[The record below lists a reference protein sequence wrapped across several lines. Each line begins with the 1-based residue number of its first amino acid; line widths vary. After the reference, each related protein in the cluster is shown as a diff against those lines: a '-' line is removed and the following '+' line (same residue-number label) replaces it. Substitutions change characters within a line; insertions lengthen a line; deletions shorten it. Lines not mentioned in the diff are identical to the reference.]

1 MEAEFLSQPR
11 CKLRYCFTAGGG
23 CRRRLLLA
31 PVSDGGQCMAR
42 TAKKSELGR
51 EPFRRLSDS
60 EILLFVTR
68 TLQPQLDDADASNVF
83 AKLQSL
89 KDTLRQQEMTLLDWP
104 DCAGKDRMRD
114 ALAVAS
120 RLIAQIVD
128 ELARR
133 GQAGRRRLRSE
144 IRMTRQR

>member
-1 MEAEFLSQPR
+1 
-11 CKLRYCFTAGGG
+11 
-23 CRRRLLLA
+23 
-31 PVSDGGQCMAR
+31 MAR

-51 EPFRRLSDS
+51 ELFHRLSDS

-68 TLQPQLDDADASNVF
+68 TLQPRLDDADAPNVF

-89 KDTLRQQEMTLLDWP
+89 KDILRQQEMILPDWP

-120 RLIAQIVD
+120 NLIAQIID
-128 ELARR
+128 DLAGAARR
-133 GQAGRRRLRSE
+133 DAAAREAKSA
-144 IRMTRQR
+144 

>member
-1 MEAEFLSQPR
+1 
-11 CKLRYCFTAGGG
+11 
-23 CRRRLLLA
+23 
-31 PVSDGGQCMAR
+31 MAR

-68 TLQPQLDDADASNVF
+68 TLQPQLDDADAPNVF

-89 KDTLRQQEMTLLDWP
+89 KDNLRQQEMTLPDWP

-114 ALAVAS
+114 ALAVAAD
-120 RLIAQIVD
+120 LIAQIID
-128 ELARR
+128 DLAGAARR
-133 GQAGRRRLRSE
+133 DSAVGEAKSA
-144 IRMTRQR
+144 

>member
-1 MEAEFLSQPR
+1 MS
-11 CKLRYCFTAGGG
+11 
-23 CRRRLLLA
+23 
-31 PVSDGGQCMAR
+31 R
-42 TAKKSELGR
+42 TASKSELGR

-83 AKLQSL
+83 TKLQCL
-89 KDTLRQQEMTLLDWP
+89 KDILRQQEMTLPDWP

-120 RLIAQIVD
+120 DLIAQIVD
-128 ELARR
+128 DLAAAARR
-133 GQAGRRRLRSE
+133 DAAVCEAKSA
-144 IRMTRQR
+144 

>member
-1 MEAEFLSQPR
+1 
-11 CKLRYCFTAGGG
+11 
-23 CRRRLLLA
+23 
-31 PVSDGGQCMAR
+31 MAR

-68 TLQPQLDDADASNVF
+68 TLQPQLDDADTPNVF
-83 AKLQSL
+83 AKLQRL
-89 KDTLRQQEMTLLDWP
+89 KDTLRQQDMTLPDWP

-120 RLIAQIVD
+120 GLIAQIID
-128 ELARR
+128 DLAGAVRR
-133 GQAGRRRLRSE
+133 DAAVREAKSA
-144 IRMTRQR
+144 